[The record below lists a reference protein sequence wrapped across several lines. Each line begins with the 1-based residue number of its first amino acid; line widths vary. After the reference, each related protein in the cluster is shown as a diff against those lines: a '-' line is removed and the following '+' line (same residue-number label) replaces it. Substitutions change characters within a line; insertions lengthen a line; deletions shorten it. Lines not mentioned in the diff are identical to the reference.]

1 LDSVQQSANRHTE
14 YSPRIACYTVL
25 RMPTLGYTERMTAVP
40 VRELRNHTADVVR
53 RVQSGEDITITAN
66 GVAVAALVPVRQ
78 HKRASIGRV
87 DLIAALEYPADSALR
102 ADLAELAGNTTDDLG
117 PIR

>member
-1 LDSVQQSANRHTE
+1 
-14 YSPRIACYTVL
+14 
-25 RMPTLGYTERMTAVP
+25 MTAVP

-66 GVAVAALVPVRQ
+66 GVPVAQLTPVRG
-78 HKRASIGRV
+78 GRSPLGRI
-87 DLIAALEYPADSALR
+87 DLIALLDEPADAALR
-102 ADLAELAGNTTDDLG
+102 DDLNELAGDTTDDLG